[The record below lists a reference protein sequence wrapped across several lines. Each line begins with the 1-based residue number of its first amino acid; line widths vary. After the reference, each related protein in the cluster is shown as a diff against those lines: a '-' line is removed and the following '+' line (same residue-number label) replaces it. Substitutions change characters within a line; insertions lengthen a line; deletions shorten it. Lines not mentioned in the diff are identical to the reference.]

1 VALFGAH
8 AHWAF
13 TTIEPTADTSD
24 GHWGD
29 VLLRKFAPARPKLW
43 SAIPPARLREALAAA
58 LAAAALSGCGDNHD
72 SRVLPGMQES
82 LLAQR
87 VVKVTE
93 VPNLY
98 RCLSDLG
105 AALQKAPGF
114 GTVDLA
120 CATGTYRGLTSAGRH
135 CELKIDGPAGV
146 FRFELERDIVSIR
159 MEQVAYAVDG
169 RALHNLAD
177 ASAPAQP
184 GIQLTRFS
192 GAPLPVTEALILRF
206 SSGLS
211 ALPQMI
217 YQRTA
222 AGPPRTVLCSFGK

>member
-1 VALFGAH
+1 MSRKIASAASFAAPPLHHALL
-8 AHWAF
+8 
-13 TTIEPTADTSD
+13 S
-24 GHWGD
+24 
-29 VLLRKFAPARPKLW
+29 V
-43 SAIPPARLREALAAA
+43 LAAA
-58 LAAAALSGCGDNHD
+58 VLCSCGDNRNPPD
-72 SRVLPGMQES
+72 TPVMQES

-87 VVKVTE
+87 VVAVTA
-93 VPNLY
+93 VPDLY

-105 AALQKAPGF
+105 AALQKDPGF
-114 GTVDLA
+114 GTVNLA
-120 CATGTYRGLTSAGRH
+120 CATGTYRGMTSAGRH

-146 FRFELERDIVSIR
+146 FRFELERDVVSIR
-159 MEQVAYAVDG
+159 IAQVAHAADG

-192 GAPLPVTEALILRF
+192 GAPVPVTEALILRF
-206 SSGLS
+206 GSGLP

-222 AGPPRTVLCSFGK
+222 AGPPETVLCSFGK